1 MMRPSSRR
9 APSVGAASAG
19 ASTPGGK
26 PGAAKAGPSK
36 ATAGGRTSS
45 TRAAKEK
52 EEAKQTTRRPARPV
66 QSSVSPARPTK
77 RAEKAAG
84 EQAAKRGAKPRQPR
98 ETANEVEDS
107 LRDGESEV
115 VAGSP
120 SELLVDCRMLESG
133 EAVDVADRVLG
144 AAMGLAEPEA
154 EAASAAGTSAAP
166 DAVGEE
172 FSHDVDVQVILPDE
186 LDAAELPPEQE
197 EVFLAEAV
205 PAPPFYDSLPPSI
218 GLLTLPMG
226 GLEAGPTFFSSEA
239 EVLQMTAQDSAPA
252 SEGEFEQVVEVSDGG
267 RGFAPDGGEE
277 RRQSLADSVEDRSAE
292 VAEDAEPVL
301 QSADVSERVEDGGV
315 QEIAQ
320 DVQETVQELVQDGV
334 EEIAEEPKEPEFVD
348 SGVYKAVCVENAQL
362 KKDVESLRLQ
372 LDAFLLAARGPD
384 TQSTPMQ
391 SIPRAMSPQLP
402 EHLLEGSVQSI
413 QPRTLSPQVPEGVQ
427 PYTPG
432 QSRDTVLNRSV
443 SVTSAVFASATG
455 PAHSPTTATSP
466 LVPPGH
472 QGSSQI
478 MRTMSQPGHLRS
490 SSPRA
495 GQYLSYIPAAAQ
507 SGRSPT
513 AQREVHSQGVPQGVP
528 PGVPQGMP
536 QGAQG
541 ILHGIP
547 HGMAQGVP
555 QGVPQGVVYG
565 VPQGL
570 PQSVPHG
577 ASQGLSPGVP
587 QGVGQG
593 VSHGGSQ
600 GVSQPFAQGV
610 PHGVVQGVPQGP
622 PQGVA
627 VRDSHSF
634 RPEVR
639 HDAALNGSVR
649 QVSQWMPAQPATG
662 PRPSW

>member
-1 MMRPSSRR
+1 
-9 APSVGAASAG
+9 
-19 ASTPGGK
+19 
-26 PGAAKAGPSK
+26 
-36 ATAGGRTSS
+36 
-45 TRAAKEK
+45 
-52 EEAKQTTRRPARPV
+52 
-66 QSSVSPARPTK
+66 
-77 RAEKAAG
+77 
-84 EQAAKRGAKPRQPR
+84 
-98 ETANEVEDS
+98 
-107 LRDGESEV
+107 
-115 VAGSP
+115 
-120 SELLVDCRMLESG
+120 
-133 EAVDVADRVLG
+133 
-144 AAMGLAEPEA
+144 MG
-154 EAASAAGTSAAP
+154 
-166 DAVGEE
+166 
-172 FSHDVDVQVILPDE
+172 
-186 LDAAELPPEQE
+186 
-197 EVFLAEAV
+197 
-205 PAPPFYDSLPPSI
+205 
-218 GLLTLPMG
+218 
-226 GLEAGPTFFSSEA
+226 
-239 EVLQMTAQDSAPA
+239 
-252 SEGEFEQVVEVSDGG
+252 
-267 RGFAPDGGEE
+267 PDGGEE
-277 RRQSLADSVEDRSAE
+277 RRQSLADSVEDRSAD
-292 VAEDAEPVL
+292 VAERL
-301 QSADVSERVEDGGV
+301 EDGGV
-315 QEIAQ
+315 KEIAQ
-320 DVQETVQELVQDGV
+320 DVQETVQELVQDAV

-348 SGVYKAVCVENAQL
+348 SGVYKAVCVENAKL

-384 TQSTPMQ
+384 SHSTP
-391 SIPRAMSPQLP
+391 
-402 EHLLEGSVQSI
+402 VQSI

-443 SVTSAVFASATG
+443 SVTSAVFASAPG

-555 QGVPQGVVYG
+555 QGVVYG

-587 QGVGQG
+587 QGVAQG

-600 GVSQPFAQGV
+600 GVSQQFAQGV
-610 PHGVVQGVPQGP
+610 PHGVAQGVPQGP

>member
-1 MMRPSSRR
+1 
-9 APSVGAASAG
+9 
-19 ASTPGGK
+19 
-26 PGAAKAGPSK
+26 
-36 ATAGGRTSS
+36 
-45 TRAAKEK
+45 
-52 EEAKQTTRRPARPV
+52 
-66 QSSVSPARPTK
+66 
-77 RAEKAAG
+77 
-84 EQAAKRGAKPRQPR
+84 
-98 ETANEVEDS
+98 
-107 LRDGESEV
+107 
-115 VAGSP
+115 
-120 SELLVDCRMLESG
+120 
-133 EAVDVADRVLG
+133 
-144 AAMGLAEPEA
+144 MG
-154 EAASAAGTSAAP
+154 
-166 DAVGEE
+166 
-172 FSHDVDVQVILPDE
+172 
-186 LDAAELPPEQE
+186 
-197 EVFLAEAV
+197 
-205 PAPPFYDSLPPSI
+205 
-218 GLLTLPMG
+218 
-226 GLEAGPTFFSSEA
+226 
-239 EVLQMTAQDSAPA
+239 
-252 SEGEFEQVVEVSDGG
+252 
-267 RGFAPDGGEE
+267 PDGGEE
-277 RRQSLADSVEDRSAE
+277 RRQSLADSVEDRSAD
-292 VAEDAEPVL
+292 VAERL
-301 QSADVSERVEDGGV
+301 EDGGV
-315 QEIAQ
+315 KEIAQ

-348 SGVYKAVCVENAQL
+348 SGVYKAVCVENAKL

-402 EHLLEGSVQSI
+402 EQLLEGSVQSI

-432 QSRDTVLNRSV
+432 QSQDTVLNRSV

-555 QGVPQGVVYG
+555 QG
-565 VPQGL
+565 L

-587 QGVGQG
+587 QGVAQG

-600 GVSQPFAQGV
+600 GVSQQFAQGV
-610 PHGVVQGVPQGP
+610 PHGVAQGVPQGP